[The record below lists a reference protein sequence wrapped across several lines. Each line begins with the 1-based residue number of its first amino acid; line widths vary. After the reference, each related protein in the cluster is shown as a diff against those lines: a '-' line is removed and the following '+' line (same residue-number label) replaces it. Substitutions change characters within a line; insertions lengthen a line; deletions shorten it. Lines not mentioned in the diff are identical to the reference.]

1 MTLVETIAS
10 ILLDVKITL
19 HGQPKPRSWYV
30 SPTNII
36 PQQQRSKRTYFQDIR
51 RDTPEDNPIYDYIS
65 VWTSSVQGLGRGG
78 EEGQGECWCVCCC
91 ECFHVLRVFPK
102 ERCGWLLFAV
112 FLSLFCWVFFGSLC
126 GYHWR
131 CFSVCC
137 GQVSCTSGR
146 GVFCGVC
153 WDVWWCLECSFCL
166 CWCLL
171 GVVVWAFG
179 CGGRGRGGRQEKGW
193 ERRSGGGSMCW
204 DEVPFFFFFAGR
216 SMWVLVGGGG
226 ERGEMGVWG
235 REWKGKGKGKDV
247 RCEWVRVRL
256 GGWRGTFVVLIWRR
270 RGRGEGRT
278 GGEREG
284 GYVCVCVQ
292 VELERRKGEKEG
304 SVKDKC
310 WNTLV
315 ARVHGNTCR
324 TQRSCWKTIL
334 WILTMEMTF
343 LLDTEYVGLCD
354 LFVIQT
360 LPSLS
365 NNSQSWSHGIYLCRH
380 WFFCSLSSVDTPMFF
395 NNSKQASMQQPSIQY
410 QFETLVH

>member
-1 MTLVETIAS
+1 MWLIV
-10 ILLDVKITL
+10 V
-19 HGQPKPRSWYV
+19 
-30 SPTNII
+30 
-36 PQQQRSKRTYFQDIR
+36 
-51 RDTPEDNPIYDYIS
+51 
-65 VWTSSVQGLGRGG
+65 
-78 EEGQGECWCVCCC
+78 CV
-91 ECFHVLRVFPK
+91 FS
-102 ERCGWLLFAV
+102 
-112 FLSLFCWVFFGSLC
+112 SLFCWVFFGSLC

-153 WDVWWCLECSFCL
+153 WDVWWCLNVLFVCVGV
-166 CWCLL
+166 CWVSLFGVWVWRTRERRETRERVGEEKRRWFHVL
-171 GVVVWAFG
+171 GRGSIFFFSLRDVPCGCWWVVVV
-179 CGGRGRGGRQEKGW
+179 RGAKWVCEEESERERERERMWGVSGW
-193 ERRSGGGSMCW
+193 GWGWVVG
-204 DEVPFFFFFAGR
+204 AGR
-216 SMWVLVGGGG
+216 LWCWYGGG
-226 ERGEMGVWG
+226 E
-235 REWKGKGKGKDV
+235 
-247 RCEWVRVRL
+247 
-256 GGWRGTFVVLIWRR
+256 
-270 RGRGEGRT
+270 GEGRE
-278 GGEREG
+278 GREEREREG
-284 GYVCVCVQ
+284 VCVCVQ

-365 NNSQSWSHGIYLCRH
+365 NNSQCWSHGIYLCRH
-380 WFFCSLSSVDTPMFF
+380 WFFCSLSSVDTPMFLIIVNKRRCSSYRYNTSLKLLCISQWLTCVFDSSRLQGEF
-395 NNSKQASMQQPSIQY
+395 NIIDASSD
-410 QFETLVH
+410 TVVAC